1 MGVCLGRREER
12 LVEVSQQKTYSR
24 ALASVTEHVGKRD
37 DAARMRVNLR
47 FDNDRVPCGLP
58 VPSTRKKGTLQIDR
72 VKNEGQNTR
81 QKFDTQKTY
90 LIRRQHHNHPPESLA
105 GHRRHKRG
113 RVIMEYVEHVVPRG
127 AISLSVA
134 ASTLEGGRDRGK
146 N

>member
-1 MGVCLGRREER
+1 VLISVPRHSRPAVQPNADIPFGQRFFL
-12 LVEVSQQKTYSR
+12 KTP
-24 ALASVTEHVGKRD
+24 VD

-47 FDNDRVPCGLP
+47 FDKDRVPCGLP

-72 VKNEGQNTR
+72 VKNKEQNTR

-127 AISLSVA
+127 ALFMSVA
-134 ASTLEGGRDRGK
+134 ASTLEGGRDRG
-146 N
+146 NN